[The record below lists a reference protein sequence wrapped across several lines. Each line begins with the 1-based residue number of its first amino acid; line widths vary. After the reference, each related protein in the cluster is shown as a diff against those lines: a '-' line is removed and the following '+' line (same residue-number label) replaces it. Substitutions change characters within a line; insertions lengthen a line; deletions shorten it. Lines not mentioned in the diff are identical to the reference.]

1 MANEFTLDGCI
12 SFEGD
17 MDEDAFIME
26 FLALI
31 ETKGWYFGGY
41 IGEYNDGRSV

>member
-1 MANEFTLDGCI
+1 MIKEFTLDGCI

-17 MDEDAFIME
+17 MDEDTFMEE

-31 ETKGWYFGGY
+31 ETKGWYYGGY